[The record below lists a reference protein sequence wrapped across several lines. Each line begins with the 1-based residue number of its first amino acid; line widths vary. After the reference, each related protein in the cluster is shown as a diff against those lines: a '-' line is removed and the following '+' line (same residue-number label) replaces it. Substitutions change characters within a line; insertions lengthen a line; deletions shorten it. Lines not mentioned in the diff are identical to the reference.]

1 MNKITLKKLD
11 LDIYSEVLDNGLR
24 VYLCRIPRNTVHAR
38 MTSLFGGSILEFKVD
53 DEYCKMPAGV
63 AHFLEHKLFE
73 KEDYDPSLVF
83 EENGATC
90 NAFTTPFI
98 TSYFFN
104 GSDNFYDNL
113 DNLLKLVH
121 NPYFTDENVLKEK
134 GIISQE
140 KKADMDD
147 PYSIIYDRSL
157 VNTFKNSDFKNTVL
171 GSLEDINSI
180 TKEDLYKCY
189 NTFYHPSNML
199 LTISGDIDIE
209 KTMSFIKDFY
219 KDKNFGSKKDI
230 IIKEKKEDEAVV
242 KDLDYVYKNIKY
254 KEVQV
259 NYKVKNIHMFEDEYL
274 NSLYFSLI
282 LDMNF
287 GGLSDISDIAQRN
300 SNFISGISSRI
311 TKVDDYYIISFH
323 VSVKK
328 NEDEA
333 IDIIDKTLKNF
344 NYDYD
349 DFNLLKKAILNNLIL
364 STEDTNEICYKIVNQ
379 IRLFGNV
386 VNNEYELIS
395 NIDFDTLKKFSSLI
409 NLNNRSVVV
418 LEKRFFVK

>member
-1 MNKITLKKLD
+1 MNKISLKKLD
-11 LDIYSEVLDNGLR
+11 LDIYTEVLDNGLR
-24 VYLCRIPRNTVHAR
+24 VYLCKVPRNTIHAR
-38 MTSLFGGSILEFKVD
+38 MTSLFGGSILEFKING
-53 DEYCKMPAGV
+53 EYCKMPAGV

-73 KEDYDPSLVF
+73 KEDYDPTLVY

-98 TSYFFN
+98 TSYYFN

-209 KTMSFIKDFY
+209 KTMNFIKSFY
-219 KDKNFGSKKDI
+219 KDKDFGNKKDI
-230 IIKEKKEDEAVV
+230 IIKEKKENEKVV
-242 KDLDYVYKNIKY
+242 KEIDYIYKDIKY
-254 KEVQV
+254 KEVQI
-259 NYKVKNIHMFEDEYL
+259 NYKVKNVHMFDDEYL

-311 TKVDDYYIISFH
+311 TKVDDFYVISFH

-328 NEDEA
+328 DENEA
-333 IDIIDKTLKNF
+333 IDIIDKTLKDF
-344 NYDYD
+344 NYNIE
-349 DFNLLKKAILNNLIL
+349 DFKLLKKAILNGLIL
-364 STEDTNEICYKIVNQ
+364 STEDANEICYKIVNQ
-379 IRLFGNV
+379 IRLYGKIID
-386 VNNEYELIS
+386 NEKEIIS
-395 NIDFDTLKKFSSLI
+395 KLDFDTLNKFSSLI
-409 NLNNRSVVV
+409 NLDNRSVVV
-418 LEKRFFVK
+418 LEKKAN

>member
-1 MNKITLKKLD
+1 M
-11 LDIYSEVLDNGLR
+11 V
-24 VYLCRIPRNTVHAR
+24 
-38 MTSLFGGSILEFKVD
+38 
-53 DEYCKMPAGV
+53 
-63 AHFLEHKLFE
+63 HFLEHKLFE
-73 KEDYDPSLVF
+73 KEDYDPTLVY

-98 TSYFFN
+98 TSYYFN

-121 NPYFTDENVLKEK
+121 NPYFTDKNVLKEK

-209 KTMSFIKDFY
+209 KTMNFIKSFY
-219 KDKNFGSKKDI
+219 KDKDFGNKKDI
-230 IIKEKKEDEAVV
+230 IIKEKKENEKVV
-242 KDLDYVYKNIKY
+242 KEIEYIYKDIKY
-254 KEVQV
+254 KEVQI
-259 NYKVKNIHMFEDEYL
+259 NYKVKNVHMFDDEYV

-311 TKVDDYYIISFH
+311 TKVDDFYVISFH

-328 NEDEA
+328 DENEA
-333 IDIIDKTLKNF
+333 IDIIDKTLKDF
-344 NYDYD
+344 NYNIE
-349 DFNLLKKAILNNLIL
+349 DFKLLKKAILNGLIL
-364 STEDTNEICYKIVNQ
+364 STEDANEICYKIVNQ
-379 IRLFGNV
+379 IRLYGKIID
-386 VNNEYELIS
+386 NEKEIIS
-395 NIDFDTLKKFSSLI
+395 KLDFDTLNKFSSLI
-409 NLNNRSVVV
+409 NLDNRSVVV
-418 LEKRFFVK
+418 LEKKAN

>member
-1 MNKITLKKLD
+1 MNKISLKKLN
-11 LDIYSEVLDNGLR
+11 LDNYSEVLDNGLNI
-24 VYLCRIPRNTVHAR
+24 YLCKVPRNTIHAR

-53 DEYCKMPAGV
+53 GEFCKMPAGI

-73 KEDYDPSLVF
+73 KKDYDPTLVY

-98 TSYFFN
+98 TSYYFN

-157 VNTFKNSDFKNTVL
+157 INTFKNSDFKNTVL
-171 GSLEDINSI
+171 GSLEDIESI
-180 TKEDLYKCY
+180 TKDDLYKCY
-189 NTFYHPSNML
+189 NTFYHPSNMI

-209 KTMSFIKDFY
+209 KTMSFIKEFY
-219 KDKNFGSKKDI
+219 KVNDFGDRKKI
-230 IIKEKKEDEAVV
+230 IVKEKKEDEKVV
-242 KDLDYVYKNIKY
+242 KEIDYIYKDIKY
-254 KEVQV
+254 KEIQV
-259 NYKVKNIHMFEDEYL
+259 NYKVKNIHMFKDKYL
-274 NSLYFSLI
+274 NSLYYSLI

-311 TKVDDYYIISFH
+311 TKVDDYYVFSFN
-323 VSVKK
+323 VSVKE
-328 NEDEA
+328 NENEA
-333 IDIIDKTLKNF
+333 IDIIDKTLKNN
-344 NYDYD
+344 NYDID
-349 DFNLLKKAILNNLIL
+349 DFNLLKKAILNGLIL
-364 STEDTNEICYKIVNQ
+364 STEDVNEICYKIVNQ
-379 IRLFGNV
+379 IRLYGKIID
-386 VNNEYELIS
+386 NEKEIIS
-395 NIDFDTLKKFSSLI
+395 KLDFDTLKKFSSLI
-409 NLNNRSVVV
+409 NLDNRSVVV
-418 LEKRFFVK
+418 LEKKAD

>member
-1 MNKITLKKLD
+1 MNKISLKKLD
-11 LDIYSEVLDNGLR
+11 LDIYTEVLDNGLR
-24 VYLCRIPRNTVHAR
+24 VYLCKVPRNTIHAR
-38 MTSLFGGSILEFKVD
+38 MTSLFGGSILEFKING
-53 DEYCKMPAGV
+53 EYCKMPAGV

-73 KEDYDPSLVF
+73 KEDYDPTLVY

-98 TSYFFN
+98 TSYYFN

-157 VNTFKNSDFKNTVL
+157 VNTFKSSDFKNTVL

-209 KTMSFIKDFY
+209 KTMNFIKSFY
-219 KDKNFGSKKDI
+219 KDKDFGNKKDI
-230 IIKEKKEDEAVV
+230 IIKEKKENEKVV
-242 KDLDYVYKNIKY
+242 KEIDYIYKDIKY
-254 KEVQV
+254 KEVQI
-259 NYKVKNIHMFEDEYL
+259 NYKVKNVHMFDDEYL

-311 TKVDDYYIISFH
+311 TKVDDFYVISFH

-328 NEDEA
+328 DENEA
-333 IDIIDKTLKNF
+333 IDIIDKTLKDF
-344 NYDYD
+344 NYNIE
-349 DFNLLKKAILNNLIL
+349 DFKLLKKAILNGLIL
-364 STEDTNEICYKIVNQ
+364 STEDANEICYKIVNQ
-379 IRLFGNV
+379 IRLYGKIID
-386 VNNEYELIS
+386 NEKEIIS
-395 NIDFDTLKKFSSLI
+395 KLDFDTLNKFSSLI
-409 NLNNRSVVV
+409 NLDNRSVVV
-418 LEKRFFVK
+418 LEKKAN

>member
-1 MNKITLKKLD
+1 MNKISLKKLD
-11 LDIYSEVLDNGLR
+11 LDIYTEVLDNGLR
-24 VYLCRIPRNTVHAR
+24 VYLCKVPRNTIHAR
-38 MTSLFGGSILEFKVD
+38 MTSLFGGSILEFKING
-53 DEYCKMPAGV
+53 EYCKMPAGV

-73 KEDYDPSLVF
+73 KEDYDPTLVY

-98 TSYFFN
+98 TSYYFN

-121 NPYFTDENVLKEK
+121 NPYFTDKNVLKEK

-209 KTMSFIKDFY
+209 KTMNFIKSFY
-219 KDKNFGSKKDI
+219 KDKDFGNKKDI
-230 IIKEKKEDEAVV
+230 IIKEKKENEKVV
-242 KDLDYVYKNIKY
+242 KEIDYIYKDIKY
-254 KEVQV
+254 KEVQI
-259 NYKVKNIHMFEDEYL
+259 NYKVKNVHMFDDEYV

-311 TKVDDYYIISFH
+311 TKVDDFYVISFH

-328 NEDEA
+328 DENEA
-333 IDIIDKTLKNF
+333 IDIIDKTLKDF
-344 NYDYD
+344 NYNIE
-349 DFNLLKKAILNNLIL
+349 DFKLLKKAILNGLIL
-364 STEDTNEICYKIVNQ
+364 STEDANEICYKIVNQ
-379 IRLFGNV
+379 IRLYGKIID
-386 VNNEYELIS
+386 NEKEIIS
-395 NIDFDTLKKFSSLI
+395 KLDFDTLNKFSSLI
-409 NLNNRSVVV
+409 NLDNRSVVV
-418 LEKRFFVK
+418 LEKKAN

>member
-1 MNKITLKKLD
+1 MNKISLKKLD
-11 LDIYSEVLDNGLR
+11 LDIYTEVLDNGLR
-24 VYLCRIPRNTVHAR
+24 VYLCKVPRNTIHAR
-38 MTSLFGGSILEFKVD
+38 MTSLFGGSILEFKING
-53 DEYCKMPAGV
+53 EYCKMPAGV

-73 KEDYDPSLVF
+73 KEDYDPTLVY

-98 TSYFFN
+98 TSYYFN

-209 KTMSFIKDFY
+209 KTMNFIKSFY
-219 KDKNFGSKKDI
+219 KDKDFGNKKDI
-230 IIKEKKEDEAVV
+230 INKEKKENEKVV
-242 KDLDYVYKNIKY
+242 KEIDYIYKDIKY
-254 KEVQV
+254 KEVQI
-259 NYKVKNIHMFEDEYL
+259 NYKVKNVHMFDDEYL

-311 TKVDDYYIISFH
+311 TKVDDFYVISFH

-328 NEDEA
+328 DENEA
-333 IDIIDKTLKNF
+333 IDIIDKTLKDF
-344 NYDYD
+344 NYNIE
-349 DFNLLKKAILNNLIL
+349 DFKLLKKAILNGLIL
-364 STEDTNEICYKIVNQ
+364 STEDANEICYKIVNQ
-379 IRLFGNV
+379 IRLYGKIID
-386 VNNEYELIS
+386 NEKEIIS
-395 NIDFDTLKKFSSLI
+395 KLDFDTLNKFSSLI
-409 NLNNRSVVV
+409 NLDNRSVVV
-418 LEKRFFVK
+418 LEKKAN

>member
-1 MNKITLKKLD
+1 MNKISLKKLD
-11 LDIYSEVLDNGLR
+11 LDIYTEVLDNGLR
-24 VYLCRIPRNTVHAR
+24 VYLCKVPRNTIHAR
-38 MTSLFGGSILEFKVD
+38 MTSLFGGSILEFKING
-53 DEYCKMPAGV
+53 EYCKMPAGV

-73 KEDYDPSLVF
+73 KEDYDPTLVY

-98 TSYFFN
+98 TSYYFN

-209 KTMSFIKDFY
+209 KTMNFIKSFY
-219 KDKNFGSKKDI
+219 KDKDFGNKKDI
-230 IIKEKKEDEAVV
+230 IIKEKKENEKVV
-242 KDLDYVYKNIKY
+242 KEIDYIYKDIKY
-254 KEVQV
+254 KEVQI
-259 NYKVKNIHMFEDEYL
+259 NYKVKNVHMFDDEYL

-311 TKVDDYYIISFH
+311 TKVDDFYVISFH

-328 NEDEA
+328 DENEA
-333 IDIIDKTLKNF
+333 IDIIDKSLKDF
-344 NYDYD
+344 NYNIE
-349 DFNLLKKAILNNLIL
+349 DFKLLKKAILNGLIL
-364 STEDTNEICYKIVNQ
+364 STEDANEICYKIVNQ
-379 IRLFGNV
+379 IRLYGKIID
-386 VNNEYELIS
+386 NEKEIIS
-395 NIDFDTLKKFSSLI
+395 KLDFDTLNKFSSLI
-409 NLNNRSVVV
+409 NLDNRSVVV
-418 LEKRFFVK
+418 LEKKAN

>member
-1 MNKITLKKLD
+1 MNKISLKKLD
-11 LDIYSEVLDNGLR
+11 LDIYTDVLENGLR
-24 VYLCRIPRNTVHAR
+24 VYLCRIPRNTIHAR
-38 MTSLFGGSILEFKVD
+38 MTSLFGGSILEFMVD
-53 DEYCKMPAGV
+53 GDYFKMPAGV

-73 KEDYDPSLVF
+73 KEDYDPTLIY
-83 EENGATC
+83 EKNGAMC

-98 TSYFFN
+98 TSYYFN

-121 NPYFTDENVLKEK
+121 NPYFTDDNVLKEK

-180 TKEDLYKCY
+180 TKEDLYTCY

-199 LTISGDIDIE
+199 LTISGDFDIE
-209 KTMSFIKDFY
+209 KTMNFIKDFY
-219 KDKNFGSKKDI
+219 KDKDFGEKKDI
-230 IIKEKKEDEAVV
+230 VIKEKKDDEEVV
-242 KDLDYVYKNIKY
+242 KEIDYIYKDIKY
-254 KEVQV
+254 KELQV

-274 NSLYFSLI
+274 NGLYFSLI

-311 TKVDDYYIISFH
+311 TKVDDYYYINFH

-328 NEDEA
+328 NENEA
-333 IDIIDKTLKNF
+333 IDIIEKTLRNF
-344 NYDYD
+344 DYNMD
-349 DFNLLKKAILNNLIL
+349 DFNLLKKAILNSLIL
-364 STEDTNEICYKIVNQ
+364 STEDVNEICQKIVNQ
-379 IRLFGNV
+379 VRQFGKIID
-386 VNNEYELIS
+386 NEYETIS
-395 NIDFDTLKKFSSLI
+395 KLDFNTLKEFSSLI
-409 NLNNRSVVV
+409 NLDNRSVVV
-418 LEKRFFVK
+418 LEKKAD

>member
-1 MNKITLKKLD
+1 MNNITLKKLD
-11 LDIYSEVLDNGLR
+11 LDIYNEVLDNGLR
-24 VYLCRIPRNTVHAR
+24 VYLCKIPRNSIHAR

-53 DEYCKMPAGV
+53 GDYCKTPAGV

-209 KTMSFIKDFY
+209 KTMIFIKDFY
-219 KDKNFGSKKDI
+219 KNKDFGGKKDI

-242 KDLDYVYKNIKY
+242 KELDYVYKDIKY

-311 TKVDDYYIISFH
+311 TKVGDYYVISFH

-333 IDIIDKTLKNF
+333 IDIIDRTLKNC
-344 NYDYD
+344 NYNKD

-364 STEDTNEICYKIVNQ
+364 STEDVNEICYKIVNQ
-379 IRLFGNV
+379 IRLFGKIID
-386 VNNEYELIS
+386 NEKEIIS
-395 NIDFDTLKKFSSLI
+395 NLDFDTLKEFSSLI
-409 NLNNRSVVV
+409 SLNNRSVVV
-418 LEKRFFVK
+418 LEKKANN

>member
-1 MNKITLKKLD
+1 MNNITLKKLD
-11 LDIYSEVLDNGLR
+11 LDIYNEVLDNGLR
-24 VYLCRIPRNTVHAR
+24 VYLCKIPRNSIHAR

-53 DEYCKMPAGV
+53 GEYCKMPAGV

-73 KEDYDPSLVF
+73 KEDYDPSIVF

-209 KTMSFIKDFY
+209 KTMIFIKDFY
-219 KDKNFGSKKDI
+219 KNKDFGGKKDI

-242 KDLDYVYKNIKY
+242 KELDYVYKDIKY

-311 TKVDDYYIISFH
+311 TKVGDYYVISFH

-333 IDIIDKTLKNF
+333 IDIIDRTLKNC
-344 NYDYD
+344 NYNKD

-364 STEDTNEICYKIVNQ
+364 STEDVNEICYKIVNQ
-379 IRLFGNV
+379 IRLFGKIID
-386 VNNEYELIS
+386 NEKEIIS
-395 NIDFDTLKKFSSLI
+395 NLDFDTLKEFSSLI
-409 NLNNRSVVV
+409 SLNNRSVVV
-418 LEKRFFVK
+418 LEKKANN

>member
-1 MNKITLKKLD
+1 MNKISLKKLD
-11 LDIYSEVLDNGLR
+11 LDIYTEVLDNGLR
-24 VYLCRIPRNTVHAR
+24 VYLCKVPRNTIHAR
-38 MTSLFGGSILEFKVD
+38 MTSSCGGSILEFKING
-53 DEYCKMPAGV
+53 EYCKMPAGV

-73 KEDYDPSLVF
+73 KEDYDPTLVY

-98 TSYFFN
+98 TSYYFN

-157 VNTFKNSDFKNTVL
+157 VNTFKSSDFKNTVL

-209 KTMSFIKDFY
+209 KTMNFIKSFY
-219 KDKNFGSKKDI
+219 KDKDFGNKKDI
-230 IIKEKKEDEAVV
+230 IIKEKKENEKVV
-242 KDLDYVYKNIKY
+242 KEIDYIYKDIKY
-254 KEVQV
+254 KEVQI
-259 NYKVKNIHMFEDEYL
+259 NYKVKNVHMFDDEYL

-311 TKVDDYYIISFH
+311 TKVDDFYVISFH

-328 NEDEA
+328 DENEA
-333 IDIIDKTLKNF
+333 IDIIDKTLKDF
-344 NYDYD
+344 NYNIE
-349 DFNLLKKAILNNLIL
+349 DFKLLKKAILNGLIL
-364 STEDTNEICYKIVNQ
+364 STEDANEICYKIVNQ
-379 IRLFGNV
+379 IRLYGKIID
-386 VNNEYELIS
+386 NEKEIIS
-395 NIDFDTLKKFSSLI
+395 KLDFDTLNKFSSLI
-409 NLNNRSVVV
+409 NLDNRSVVV
-418 LEKRFFVK
+418 LEKKAN

>member
-11 LDIYSEVLDNGLR
+11 LDIYTEVLDNGLR
-24 VYLCRIPRNTVHAR
+24 VYLSKIPRNSIHAR

-53 DEYCKMPAGV
+53 GEYCKMPAGV

-98 TSYFFN
+98 TSYYFN

-157 VNTFKNSDFKNTVL
+157 INTFKNSDFKNTVL

-180 TKEDLYKCY
+180 TKDDLYKCY

-219 KDKNFGSKKDI
+219 KDKDFDSKKNI
-230 IIKEKKEDEAVV
+230 IIKEKKEDENVV
-242 KDLDYVYKNIKY
+242 KELDYVYKNIKY

-311 TKVDDYYIISFH
+311 TKVDDFYVINFH
-323 VSVKK
+323 VSIK
-328 NEDEA
+328 EDENEA

-344 NYDYD
+344 DYDND
-349 DFNLLKKAILNNLIL
+349 DFNLLKKAILNSLIL
-364 STEDTNEICYKIVNQ
+364 STEDTNEICFKIVNQ
-379 IRLFGNV
+379 VRQYGRVID
-386 VNNEYELIS
+386 NEYDFIS
-395 NIDFDTLKKFSSLI
+395 NIKLSTLKEFSSLI

-418 LEKRFFVK
+418 LEKKAN

>member
-1 MNKITLKKLD
+1 MNRISLNKLD
-11 LDIYSEVLDNGLR
+11 LDIYTDVLENGLR
-24 VYLCRIPRNTVHAR
+24 VYLCRIPRNTKHAR
-38 MTSLFGGSILEFKVD
+38 MTSLFGGSILEFMVD
-53 DEYCKMPAGV
+53 GEYYKMPAGV

-73 KEDYDPSLVF
+73 KEDYDPTLVY
-83 EENGATC
+83 EKNGAMC

-98 TSYFFN
+98 TSYYFN

-157 VNTFKNSDFKNTVL
+157 INTFRNSDFKNTVL

-189 NTFYHPSNML
+189 NIFYHPSNML
-199 LTISGDIDIE
+199 LTISGDFDIE
-209 KTMSFIKDFY
+209 KTMNFIKDFY
-219 KDKNFGSKKDI
+219 KEKDFSEKKDI
-230 IIKEKKEDEAVV
+230 IIKEKKEDEGIV
-242 KDLDYVYKNIKY
+242 KEKDYIYKDIKY
-254 KEVQV
+254 KELQV

-274 NSLYFSLI
+274 NGLYFSLI

-311 TKVDDYYIISFH
+311 TKVEDYYYINFH
-323 VSVKK
+323 VSVKN
-328 NEDEA
+328 NENEA

-344 NYDYD
+344 DYDID
-349 DFNLLKKAILNNLIL
+349 DFNLLKKAILNSLIL
-364 STEDTNEICYKIVNQ
+364 STEDVNEICKKIVNQ
-379 IRLFGNV
+379 VRQFGKIID
-386 VNNEYELIS
+386 NEYETIS
-395 NIDFDTLKKFSSLI
+395 KLDFNTLKEFSSLI
-409 NLNNRSVVV
+409 NLDNRSVVV
-418 LEKRFFVK
+418 LEKKAN